1 MFRLYRSLL
10 EGVSSLLP
18 KERVTRQR
26 NLAAMLTGIYL
37 SGSVQLNRIASK
49 VPSTAKLTSI
59 SKRLR
64 RFVDNQ
70 RFNASNCYRPVAE
83 GVVQHLVT
91 SGSELRLMVDGSK
104 VSADKQLLMVSI
116 AYRRRA
122 LPLRWCWIPHRK
134 GRSST
139 AKQLALLREV
149 YRLIPQAAKV
159 SLVGDSEFGDV
170 AVLQH
175 LDLWGWR
182 YALRQKGNCLY
193 QNGSGGWH
201 KLQNAV
207 AEGQSKDLGK
217 LLLTH
222 KYHYRTGLVAHWQR
236 GHKEPWLLAT
246 NYPSKHDTLRA
257 YAKRM
262 WTEEMFGDFKGNGFD
277 LESTR
282 LSDEARL
289 SRLTMA
295 VCLLYVWLVALGSV
309 TIKRGDRHL
318 VDRTDRR
325 DLSIFRIGCYT
336 LDRKLRLEQSVTL
349 PLFPYL

>member
-1 MFRLYRSLL
+1 MFQLYRSLL

-26 NLAAMLTGIYL
+26 NLAAMLVGIYL

-49 VPSTAKLTSI
+49 VPSTAKPTSI
-59 SKRLR
+59 SKR
-64 RFVDNQ
+64 V
-70 RFNASNCYRPVAE
+70 SNEGIDAKGWYRPFAT
-83 GVVQHLVT
+83 GVIRHLVA
-91 SGSELRLMVDGSK
+91 SGSELRLMIDGSK

-122 LPLRWCWIPHRK
+122 LPLLWCWIPHRK
-134 GRSST
+134 GRSNT

-149 YRLIPQAAKV
+149 QALIPLEAKV

-182 YALRQKGNCLY
+182 YALRQKGSCLY
-193 QNGSGGWH
+193 QDANGSWH

-207 AEGQSKDLGK
+207 AEGQSKDLGEVV
-217 LLLTH
+217 LTRKH
-222 KYHYRTGLVAHWQR
+222 HYRTRLVAHWQR

-257 YAKRM
+257 YSKRM

-282 LSDEARL
+282 LSDEERL
-289 SRLTMA
+289 SRLTVA
-295 VCLLYVWLVALGSV
+295 VCLLYVWLIALGSA

-325 DLSIFRIGCYT
+325 DLSIFRIGCYM

-349 PLFPYL
+349 PLLPYL

>member
-1 MFRLYRSLL
+1 MFQLYRSFL
-10 EGVSSLLP
+10 ESVSNLLP

-26 NLAAMLTGIYL
+26 NLAAMLVGIYL

-49 VPSTAKLTSI
+49 VPSAAKLTSI
-59 SKRLR
+59 SKRLS
-64 RFVDNQ
+64 RFV
-70 RFNASNCYRPVAE
+70 SNEGIDANDCYCLVAE
-83 GVVQHLVT
+83 GVVQHLLA
-91 SGSELRLMVDGSK
+91 SGSELRLIVDGSK

-134 GRSST
+134 GRSSS
-139 AKQLALLREV
+139 AKQLTLLHEV
-149 YRLIPQAAKV
+149 YRLIAPEAKV

-170 AVLQH
+170 RVLQQ

-182 YALRQKGNCLY
+182 YALRQKGSCLY
-193 QNGSGGWH
+193 QDAAGSWH
-201 KLQNAV
+201 KLHSAV
-207 AEGQSKDLGK
+207 AEGQSKDLGEV
-217 LLLTH
+217 LLTRKH
-222 KYHYRTGLVAHWQR
+222 RYRTGLVAHWQR

-295 VCLLYVWLVALGSV
+295 VCLLYLWLIALGSA
-309 TIKRGDRHL
+309 TIKRGERQL

-325 DLSIFRIGCYT
+325 DLSIFRIGCYM
-336 LDRKLRLEQSVTL
+336 LDRKLRLEQSVTP
-349 PLFPYL
+349 PLLSFL